1 MKLVYAS
8 LLLQN
13 ASCMV
18 IGCVTKYIKIA
29 KRISQSLCTLWQFIA
44 NVVIFLF
51 LQNNVAQIIN
61 LIAKFCF

>member
-29 KRISQSLCTLWQFIA
+29 KRISQSLCTLWQFNA
-44 NVVIFLF
+44 NVVIFF
-51 LQNNVAQIIN
+51 LQNNVA
-61 LIAKFCF
+61 